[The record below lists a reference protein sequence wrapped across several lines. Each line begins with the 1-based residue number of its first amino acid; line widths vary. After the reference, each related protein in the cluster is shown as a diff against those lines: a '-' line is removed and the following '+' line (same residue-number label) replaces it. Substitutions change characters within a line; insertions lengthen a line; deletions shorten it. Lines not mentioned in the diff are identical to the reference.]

1 MVRLFDT
8 IFSFALR
15 RLRLLTVLL
24 IVGVFS
30 LILAESA
37 SWTSAIVALAIVVIL
52 AFGWAAA
59 WVWLYVFGRSGRSN
73 RT

>member
-1 MVRLFDT
+1 MMRLFDT
-8 IFSFALR
+8 VFSFALR

-24 IVGVFS
+24 VVGVFS

-37 SWTSAIVALAIVVIL
+37 SWTSAIVALAIVLIL
-52 AFGWAAA
+52 ALGWAAA
-59 WVWLYVFGRSGRSN
+59 WVWLCVFRASGRSN